1 MWLSVS
7 IGARIHF
14 PMPQGQELTA
24 FLNMLRAT
32 AAPEGTSLDPAIQ
45 IMELLL
51 EGSPLACSLSK

>member
-1 MWLSVS
+1 
-7 IGARIHF
+7 
-14 PMPQGQELTA
+14 MPQGQELTA

-51 EGSPLACSLSK
+51 EGSPLACSLLK